1 MKERYTAEQL
11 HARMVATVG
20 VLLGVTFFIV
30 VVGFVG
36 GLLFISQP
44 LEQSPNDKEFID
56 LLKTI
61 TVFLTGSLG
70 GIVAANGMK
79 GKKSEDKNN
88 NGTPD
93 HLEGDEAS
101 SEKP

>member
-44 LEQSPNDKEFID
+44 LEHSPNDKEFIS
-56 LLKTI
+56 LMTTI
-61 TVFLTGSLG
+61 VTFLSGTLAGL
-70 GIVAANGMK
+70 VASNGMK
-79 GKKSEDKNN
+79 DK
-88 NGTPD
+88 T
-93 HLEGDEAS
+93 
-101 SEKP
+101 K

>member
-1 MKERYTAEQL
+1 MKQRYTPQEL

-44 LEQSPNDKEFID
+44 LEQAPNDKEFIS
-56 LLKTI
+56 LMATI
-61 TVFLTGSLG
+61 VTFLSGTLA
-70 GIVAANGMK
+70 GIVASNGMK
-79 GKKSEDKNN
+79 DKK
-88 NGTPD
+88 P
-93 HLEGDEAS
+93 
-101 SEKP
+101 